1 MYKLSSEKQAPIG
14 DGYDVYMKSMEWVM
28 DQAKIL
34 RALLSYRSNNMIK
47 NNKTLEEL
55 MKHID
60 GCFKIW
66 ITEKDRKTIVCQCND
81 KWDIPE
87 EIEKEIV
94 DNWICCEKRVKV
106 CLDR

>member
-1 MYKLSSEKQAPIG
+1 MT
-14 DGYDVYMKSMEWVM
+14 V
-28 DQAKIL
+28 
-34 RALLSYRSNNMIK
+34 
-47 NNKTLEEL
+47 EEL

-94 DNWICCEKRVKV
+94 VIGFVMKNV
-106 CLDR
+106 

>member
-1 MYKLSSEKQAPIG
+1 MT
-14 DGYDVYMKSMEWVM
+14 V
-28 DQAKIL
+28 
-34 RALLSYRSNNMIK
+34 
-47 NNKTLEEL
+47 EEL

-81 KWDIPE
+81 KWDKPE